1 MYLDVLAELDFTLFK
16 LGGTEITLFGVIKIV
31 LLLLVLVVFTR
42 RFTSFVDGRLKRRP
56 HFDVGTRWAVVSIV
70 RYALLIIGTM
80 VILQTFGIKLTAFA
94 VLAGAIGVGV
104 GFGLQQIISN
114 FISSLIIMFERP
126 ITVGDRVEL
135 GNIEGTVEHIGM
147 RKTTLIT
154 SDDIAILVPN
164 SRFITENVGNLRYHA
179 TRIRVRTSVNVAA
192 DADPRVVERILMEVA
207 VAHPEVE
214 KDPGPN
220 VRLLTLQAGGN
231 MGFELQVWN
240 STRIDARDLLV
251 SDLNFA
257 IREKLLGN
265 GIKLA

>member
-16 LGGTEITLFGVIKIV
+16 LGGTAITLFGVIKIV

-42 RFTSFVDGRLKRRP
+42 RFTAFVDRRLKLRP
-56 HFDVGTRWAVVSIV
+56 HFEAGTRWAVVSIV

-114 FISSLIIMFERP
+114 FISGLIIMFERP
-126 ITVGDRVEL
+126 ISVGDRVEL

-192 DADPRVVERILMEVA
+192 DADPRLVERILMEVA
-207 VAHPEVE
+207 EAHPEVE

-240 STRIDARDLLV
+240 ATLIDARDLLV

-257 IREKLLGN
+257 IREKLLAHGV
-265 GIKLA
+265 KLA